1 MHQERLKI
9 IRVASNLRAGD
20 HAQERDQI
28 IGHCGRGR
36 GRRGRLSRRHFILR
50 KKGRRPRTAV
60 ILEHL
65 EQLRPRQGRPV
76 IRDRLR
82 IDDPVDQ
89 VSRDL
94 VAIVDH
100 HFLEPDLSK
109 LRQEGLQRRDG
120 RLDGLLPVLL
130 AEYALYIC
138 KDERCSPYLVSLS
151 RPRNESMRT
160 SIEAISVS
168 AGAADAFVALGL
180 KEVDL
185 FKKGFG
191 TAFILCAERAEWF
204 ELRDQRVGRSFGIVQ
219 VVLRVLSYTRCSRDL
234 NRWR

>member
-1 MHQERLKI
+1 
-9 IRVASNLRAGD
+9 VGGYRAGSSSS
-20 HAQERDQI
+20 E
-28 IGHCGRGR
+28 
-36 GRRGRLSRRHFILR
+36 
-50 KKGRRPRTAV
+50 KKRRRPRTAV

-65 EQLRPRQGRPV
+65 EQLRPRQGRSV

-94 VAIVDH
+94 VAVVDH

-109 LRQEGLQRRDG
+109 LRQEGFQCRDG

-130 AEYALYIC
+130 AEYAFYIC
-138 KDERCSPYLVSLS
+138 KDERCGPYLVMSLATHAAKS
-151 RPRNESMRT
+151 VRT

-219 VVLRVLSYTRCSRDL
+219 VVLRVLSYTRCSKDL
-234 NRWR
+234 NR